1 MPTKTQQEQKY
12 IHVLPFNTIVFL
24 IFFSRPKPMYGGI
37 MELSLQVSITRA
49 TLQVVKKHHAFFFCP
64 VIFRQKNQGF
74 FQMLRSTFCCTAAKL
89 DLFLLHT
96 KNEPCLTWDFLTP
109 SKMSVFAEK

>member
-1 MPTKTQQEQKY
+1 
-12 IHVLPFNTIVFL
+12 
-24 IFFSRPKPMYGGI
+24 

-64 VIFRQKNQGF
+64 VIFRQKTQGF
-74 FQMLRSTFCCTAAKL
+74 FQMLRSTFVAQPQNLTCFYVTQK
-89 DLFLLHT
+89 
-96 KNEPCLTWDFLTP
+96 KEPCLTWDFLTP